1 MRFDI
6 FQKSSDAHVRKA
18 REYLQQANLARI
30 EHQAAAEHHAA
41 LAAMYLQRAH
51 WLEQELAGATT
62 GNVFPVT
69 SVAPRQIDSAKRAPE
84 AVLSWPRAHA
94 MKAVKIPES
103 A

>member
-1 MRFDI
+1 MRFGI
-6 FQKSSDAHVRKA
+6 FQKSSDSHVRKA

-51 WLEQELAGATT
+51 WLEQELTSAGT
-62 GNVFPVT
+62 GNPFAIT
-69 SVAPRQIDSAKRAPE
+69 APRQIDPPNRGTE
-84 AVLSWPRAHA
+84 AMPSWPRVHA
-94 MKAVKIPES
+94 LNAVKMSET